1 MQNAGE
7 IVSLNP
13 QFTIVLPINIIG
25 DKLRT
30 LFFFCLF
37 HLFIVSELIN
47 NNNNNNNNFISIALL
62 CYVQG
67 ALQSFKQHY

>member
-30 LFFFCLF
+30 LFFFVCFTFL
-37 HLFIVSELIN
+37 SYRELIYN
-47 NNNNNNNNFISIALL
+47 NNNNNDNFISIALL

>member
-13 QFTIVLPINIIG
+13 QFTIVLPINVIG

-30 LFFFCLF
+30 LFFFVCFTCL
-37 HLFIVSELIN
+37 SYRELIN
-47 NNNNNNNNFISIALL
+47 NNNNNNNNLISIALL